1 MSLRVYVRPRV
12 VVLHSNAT
20 ALEAGRAIEN
30 NNIGA
35 VLVQDRGRLVG
46 MVTDRDLAAR
56 VVAAGLDS
64 KTTLLA
70 DVMTSGI
77 ISLSPSDRQV
87 DAVRLMSERRIR
99 RIPLVEGERVVGIV
113 TLDDLL
119 LDEAAPLDELAGVVE
134 AQIGPGGPAAP
145 IRTPALRR
153 RLARAE
159 ASYARMLARVQDAS
173 ALKPEEAETALEI
186 VLSSV
191 LRRLTPNEARD
202 LVAQL
207 PSLLQQKVDGLAPG
221 PDKLITR
228 DSITSELQQGLGVD
242 AERAVDLLRAIAG
255 SIAESVSSG
264 QVENVRAQLPLD
276 LRAFF
281 ASSEPT
287 RAAA

>member
-12 VVLHSNAT
+12 VVLNSTAT

-35 VLVQDRGRLVG
+35 VLVQDRGRLLG

-70 DVMTSGI
+70 DVMTTGI
-77 ISLSPSDRQV
+77 ITLSPSDRQV

-228 DSITSELQQGLGVD
+228 DSITAELQQGLGVD